1 MKKNRRS
8 FSAEFKGKVALAAI
22 KGDLTMSEICSQFE
36 VQPAMVNRW
45 RKELVENA
53 NELFADKRKK
63 ENKEYEDSKEDL
75 YKQIGKLQV
84 QVDFLRKKLMP
95 YH

>member
-1 MKKNRRS
+1 MKKNRRK
-8 FSAEFKGKVALAAI
+8 FSGEFKGKIALAAV
-22 KGDLTMSEICSQFE
+22 KGDLTMSEICSQYE

-45 RKELVENA
+45 RKELIENVGD
-53 NELFADKRKK
+53 FFKDKRLIDNKK
-63 ENKEYEDSKEDL
+63 EEETKDEL

-84 QVDFLRKKLMP
+84 QVDFLRKKLAP